1 MYCNKIRL
9 NVAKMKDVFR
19 FTFMHHFCA
28 VYQDED
34 AIKTCLVFLHYA
46 QKREGKL
53 VLFVDSKVNKE
64 AMITLK
70 AQRL

>member
-1 MYCNKIRL
+1 
-9 NVAKMKDVFR
+9 
-19 FTFMHHFCA
+19 MHHFCA

-34 AIKTCLVFLHYA
+34 AIKIYA
-46 QKREGKL
+46 KKHAWCFCIMHKKGRKL
-53 VLFVDSKVNKE
+53 VLFVDSTVNKE